1 MNEQS
6 FSWLL
11 YSVEVRGN
19 WKLFQSTDIQLM
31 KEDLKVL
38 ISSFSLTFM
47 FLAWG
52 VISLSSP
59 IHRQEHDAASSVLT

>member
-31 KEDLKVL
+31 KEDLKVV
-38 ISSFSLTFM
+38 ISSFSLTLM

-52 VISLSSP
+52 VISLRSP
-59 IHRQEHDAASSVLT
+59 IHRKEHGAASSVLT